1 MFLFYRTSTDSLPHL
16 LYKWTRIRVKKQ
28 SHQSKTKRQK
38 VGHLVECQQNVRSL
52 PILVSEIVECDYVV
66 NLFVEAVTKPPF
78 SKQETKQEISEK
90 SMVLGQWGIWFSVLV
105 PQATHYAQKID
116 FNLKII
122 SESFCKTL
130 IQIYLSFS
138 PHQINLLKDLSFLSD

>member
-1 MFLFYRTSTDSLPHL
+1 MLPFYRTSTDSLPHH

-38 VGHLVECQQNVRSL
+38 VGHLVECQKKVRGL
-52 PILVSEIVECDYVV
+52 QILVSEIVECDYVV

-90 SMVLGQWGIWFSVLV
+90 SMVWANGGYGLV
-105 PQATHYAQKID
+105 
-116 FNLKII
+116 F
-122 SESFCKTL
+122 
-130 IQIYLSFS
+130 
-138 PHQINLLKDLSFLSD
+138 

>member
-90 SMVLGQWGIWFSVLV
+90 SMVWGSGEYGVGLR
-105 PQATHYAQKID
+105 QHNMHKKID